1 VINEERLRQFEEWL
15 GEKGDDPKTVLTLRW
30 IAEFIEAAEE
40 DEEELREFKDWLK
53 TRGDSGSLR
62 TLRIVAE
69 FEETQDDEEGL
80 EQFKRWLQAKGN
92 HPHVVMA
99 LWWIAEFT
107 ESEDKDPPR
116 WPLTPQLH

>member
-1 VINEERLRQFEEWL
+1 VGKCPEKPRLRTFTTRWTTWS
-15 GEKGDDPKTVLTLRW
+15 KGPPPTQTRPSRQTCL
-30 IAEFIEAAEE
+30 
-40 DEEELREFKDWLK
+40 KDWLK

-107 ESEDKDPPR
+107 ESENKDPPR